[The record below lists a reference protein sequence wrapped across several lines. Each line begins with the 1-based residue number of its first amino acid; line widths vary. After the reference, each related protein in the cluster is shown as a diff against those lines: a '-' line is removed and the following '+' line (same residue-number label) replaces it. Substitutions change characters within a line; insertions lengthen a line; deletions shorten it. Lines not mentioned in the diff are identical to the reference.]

1 MYANHPEDDLRA
13 LQIASIRCSLRR
25 TLKMASEFVHLVEI
39 YGRGSVRLMRILKK
53 QALPHFVRDRLR
65 GELRDAARIVKWV
78 LGSPRN
84 SLAILHRILL
94 LLLVLKSL
102 ETVDPFL
109 HHCPVVISKNY
120 RLL

>member
-1 MYANHPEDDLRA
+1 
-13 LQIASIRCSLRR
+13 
-25 TLKMASEFVHLVEI
+25 MASEFVHLVEI
-39 YGRGSVRLMRILKK
+39 YGRGSMRLM
-53 QALPHFVRDRLR
+53 R
-65 GELRDAARIVKWV
+65 GELRDAARIVKRV

-109 HHCPVVISKNY
+109 HRCPVVISKNY

>member
-1 MYANHPEDDLRA
+1 
-13 LQIASIRCSLRR
+13 
-25 TLKMASEFVHLVEI
+25 MASEFVHLVEI

-65 GELRDAARIVKWV
+65 GELRDAARIVKRV

-94 LLLVLKSL
+94 LVLKSL

-109 HHCPVVISKNY
+109 HRCPVVISKNY